1 MSLCFLARGQR
12 PAGRMD
18 PAKAKAL
25 GVPSGKKLGLLKK
38 GESVE
43 LEDGSVVHPH

>member
-18 PAKAKAL
+18 AAKAKAL